1 MSTISKLPNIGYIL
15 ADKLEQVGIENEKQL
30 KIMGSEKAFLL
41 VKEVD
46 PKACINHL
54 YALEGAVQG
63 IRWHSLTK
71 EKKNELKDFF
81 DLCK

>member
-1 MSTISKLPNIGYIL
+1 MSALSKLPNIGEIL
-15 ADKLEQVGIENEKQL
+15 ADKLEHAGIKNENEL
-30 KIMGSEKAFLL
+30 KLMGSEKAFLL
-41 VKEVD
+41 VKGID

-63 IRWHSLTK
+63 IRWHNLTK
-71 EKKNELKDFF
+71 EKKDELQEFF